1 MEKANQDIRDAI
13 NEAGVRHWQVAEK
26 MLMSESVFCRML
38 RRELDDRMKKIIL
51 EAVEVVKRENMEG

>member
-26 MLMSESVFCRML
+26 MLMSEGVFCRML